1 MATSTITLN
10 TRYGGNP
17 LIRNDAGICAE
28 ALLSH
33 GVSGT
38 QPTIGPPSPTTEGEE
53 LDCNDENLGN
63 EIPLHFQHQFREW
76 AEVLHEKEVDR
87 DTGRYMGKPDGSLV
101 DHLGHH
107 TAPFAD
113 EWAAASGT
121 QPQKLPSVTP
131 FVKTRG
137 VMKPEWHL
145 STPPV
150 LLNSA
155 YAAWSVFNP
164 RSQQLLVRLKLET
177 SLNVIEFV
185 QMNKAEYQ
193 WASFPVDTSLLPRDF
208 YHSRQWYFSSGG
220 ALLIRGLKATL
231 AAGARYCNDQVK
243 LKFSGTEGKLLNVS
257 LVCCRGD
264 DLNMDNPYKH
274 FVCSAVAVEGTG
286 MLPRLQMSDPHF
298 ETCSAP
304 FRSVLQDLLS
314 DETIYEDGRRGKN
327 DDLNVNIDKSLS
339 ALRLCITSSE
349 ASSGGGEAILY
360 LPGKLLLES
369 PGTENSSVYP
379 FGPHDICALK
389 RFCCE
394 YLDDRV
400 SITCSSKCFTITA
413 GSSKRAIAPSASISI
428 LSRH

>member
-1 MATSTITLN
+1 MVTSTITLN

-38 QPTIGPPSPTTEGEE
+38 QPTIGPPSPATEGEE
-53 LDCNDENLGN
+53 LDCNDESLGN
-63 EIPLHFQHQFREW
+63 ETPLHFQHQFTEW
-76 AEVLHEKEVDR
+76 ADILHEKEVDR
-87 DTGRYMGKPDGSLV
+87 DTGRYMGKPDESLV

-107 TAPFAD
+107 AAPFAD
-113 EWAAASGT
+113 EWEAASGT

-131 FVKTRG
+131 YVKTSG

-164 RSQQLLVRLKLET
+164 RLQQLSVRLKLET

-185 QMNKAEYQ
+185 QLNKAEYQ

-208 YHSRQWYFSSGG
+208 HHSRQWHFSSGG
-220 ALLIRGLKATL
+220 ALLIHGLKAAL

-264 DLNMDNPYKH
+264 DPNMDNPYKH
-274 FVCSAVAVEGTG
+274 FVYSAVAVEGSR
-286 MLPRLQMSDPHF
+286 MLPRLQMSDLHF
-298 ETCSAP
+298 EVCSATLK
-304 FRSVLQDLLS
+304 SVLQGLLF
-314 DETIYEDGRRGKN
+314 DETTYEDGRHGKN
-327 DDLNVNIDKSLS
+327 DLNINIDTSLS
-339 ALRLCITSSE
+339 SLRLCLTSSDE
-349 ASSGGGEAILY
+349 SPDGGEATIY
-360 LPGKLLLES
+360 LPGKLLVQF

-379 FGPHDICALK
+379 FGPHGICALK
-389 RFCCE
+389 RFSCE
-394 YLDDRV
+394 YLDDKV
-400 SITCSSKCFTITA
+400 SITCSSKCFTIAA
-413 GSSKRAIAPSASISI
+413 GSNKRAIAPSASMSI
-428 LSRH
+428 LSGQ